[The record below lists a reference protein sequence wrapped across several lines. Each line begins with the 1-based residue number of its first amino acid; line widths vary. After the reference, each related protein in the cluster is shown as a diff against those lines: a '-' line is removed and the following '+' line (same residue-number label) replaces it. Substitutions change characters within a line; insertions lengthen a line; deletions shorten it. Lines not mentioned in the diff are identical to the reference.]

1 MGDPGGFFGIEL
13 GKRAIFAQRRGLEV
27 TGHNVS
33 NAGTEGYS
41 RQRVELT
48 TMIPYTDPA
57 LNRPATP
64 GQIGT
69 GVTIDQIVRLRDK
82 FLDLQYREE
91 YQTLGRWEVRDIVYT
106 RIQEFFNEPSDS
118 SIRQSFDEFWS
129 ALEALH
135 TTPEDPA
142 LRESVREKALTLS
155 NLINYISSNLHT
167 YRTDLNE
174 EIAMKV
180 SEINSYIDQIA
191 DLNRQIQMVKGLGDN
206 PNDLQDQQDLLIEK
220 LSKMID
226 VDVSEDPKGGVVL
239 TVNGVD
245 VIRGGIRHYLVLIPN
260 PANNGMYDV
269 RWDFEPLSFSSDPD
283 VAIGYASP
291 IVGNTQYVVS
301 VIQLANEL
309 PHMIG
314 DETASIVSE
323 DITFYTLGWLDRNER
338 GDFSLKVDD
347 GPVVSIYI
355 DGEDSLKTVMNK
367 INAAFYNES
376 LSSYPTTYKEWLTA
390 SIARNDNGSYYLV
403 LRSNEL
409 GEDYRITVLGDMV
422 SIAQRLGLWDG
433 VATNDI
439 WSPQDAIFSVN
450 GEIYRSSRNRF
461 REAKRVSTGE
471 YETVVDGMLFELQ
484 GIGTTLFRPYFPAQN
499 GELLGYLESRDEILI
514 NYINLLD
521 EFSYTL
527 IKEFNAQHRAGYGL
541 NQDKNGIDFF
551 NEVYS
556 VEGASSLI
564 ALSDDINDY
573 PEMIATAADDNGV
586 NSGPGDGSIAN
597 KLASIRYRNL
607 MRDGKVN
614 LNQFL
619 EATIAK
625 LGVESQEASRM
636 SSNQELLV
644 KQVDNRRQE
653 VMGVSLDEE
662 MTELVKYQHAF
673 YAAARFINAMDEVYN
688 RVVNNLG
695 LVGR

>member
-1 MGDPGGFFGIEL
+1 MGDPGSFFGIEL
-13 GKRAIFAQRRGLEV
+13 GKRALFAQKRGLEV

-69 GVTIDQIVRLRDK
+69 GVTIDQIARLRDK
-82 FLDLQYREE
+82 FLDLQYKEE
-91 YQTLGRWEVRDIVYT
+91 LQTLGRWEVRKIVYT
-106 RIQEFFNEPSDS
+106 RVQEFLNEPSDS
-118 SIRQSFDEFWS
+118 GIRQAFDEFWS
-129 ALEALH
+129 ALQSLH
-135 TTPEDPA
+135 THPEDPA
-142 LRESVREKALTLS
+142 LRESVREKALTLT
-155 NLINYISSNLHT
+155 NLIKYVSSKLSS
-167 YRTDLNE
+167 YRFELND
-174 EIAMKV
+174 EIAAKV
-180 SEINSYIDQIA
+180 YEINSYIDQIA

-206 PNDLQDQQDLLIEK
+206 PNDLQDKQDFLIEK

-226 VDVSEDPKGGVVL
+226 VDVREDPNGGVIL

-260 PANNGMYDV
+260 PANNGMYDI
-269 RWDFEPLSFSSDPD
+269 RWDFEPLSFSSNPD

-291 IVGNTQYVVS
+291 LVGNTQYMVS
-301 VIQLANEL
+301 VIQVANEL

-314 DETASIVSE
+314 NEAASLMSE

-338 GDFSLKVDD
+338 GDICIKVDD
-347 GPVVSIYI
+347 GPMVSIYI
-355 DGEDSLKTVMNK
+355 DGGDSLKTLMNK

-376 LSSYPTTYKEWLTA
+376 LSSYPATYKEWLTA
-390 SIARNDNGSYYLV
+390 SIARNDMGGYYLV

-409 GEDYRITVLGDMV
+409 GEDYRITILGDMA
-422 SIAQRLGLWDG
+422 SIAQRLGLWNG
-433 VATNDI
+433 TTTNDI
-439 WSPQDAIFSVN
+439 WTPQDAIFSVD
-450 GEIYRSSRNRF
+450 GKLYSSSRNRF
-461 REAKRVSTGE
+461 REAKNIATGKH
-471 YETVVDGMLFELQ
+471 ETVVNGMLFELKNV
-484 GIGTTLFRPYFPAQN
+484 GTTIFRPYFPAQN
-499 GELLGYLESRDEILI
+499 GELLGYLESRDGILVD
-514 NYINLLD
+514 YLSLFD

-541 NQDKNGIDFF
+541 NQSKNGINFF
-551 NEVYS
+551 NEIYKL
-556 VEGASSLI
+556 EGASSSI
-564 ALSDDINDY
+564 SLSDYINRY
-573 PEMIATAADDNGV
+573 PEMIATAGDKNGV
-586 NSGPGDGSIAN
+586 SNGPGDGSIAY
-597 KLASIRYRNL
+597 KLSFIRYRNL
-607 MRDGKVN
+607 MRGETMN

-636 SSNQELLV
+636 YSNQELLL
-644 KQVDNRRQE
+644 KQIDNRRQE

-662 MTELVKYQHAF
+662 MTELIKYQHAF
-673 YAAARFINAMDEVYN
+673 SAAARFVNAMDEVYN
-688 RVVNNLG
+688 RIVNNLG